1 MKSWSAQALHGST
14 LTTARSPFVRGG
26 RCWSK
31 RPGMQSGGFG
41 VILIPFRFGSLGEIN
56 ENKVVTETFYIY
68 AAFLKEPSVG
78 VKLFGKVSDSFSNF
92 DGYSASKRL
101 PTAQNFPMTIP
112 VTRPTN
118 SQTSNMNIKFIA
130 SPPYFYGE
138 RSAMSMPNHREGS
151 KEKERSNGAT
161 TKRS

>member
-1 MKSWSAQALHGST
+1 MDPLMHTLSSEKYTTTSWG
-14 LTTARSPFVRGG
+14 
-26 RCWSK
+26 WSK
-31 RPGMQSGGFG
+31 AGK
-41 VILIPFRFGSLGEIN
+41 VAITVCYLRFQRIRAEVLGSLGEIN